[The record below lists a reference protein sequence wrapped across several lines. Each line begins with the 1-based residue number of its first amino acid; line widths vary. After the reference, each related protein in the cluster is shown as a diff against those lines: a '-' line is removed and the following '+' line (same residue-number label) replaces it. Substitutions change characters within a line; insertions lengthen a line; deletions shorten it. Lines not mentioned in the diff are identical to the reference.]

1 FQLVETTLT
10 LDEVSV
16 VYSRDKDPKVTNNP
30 ISTVSARS
38 FNVDETKLY
47 AGSLGDP
54 SRMAANFAG
63 VVANN
68 DSRNDIVVRGNSPL
82 GVLWQLEGIN
92 IPNPN
97 HYGSTYSTGGVVS
110 MLNNNLLS
118 KSDFFTSAFPSQ
130 YGNAVAGVFDLRLR
144 EGNNEKHEFLGQF
157 GFNGFELGAEGP
169 LSKESE
175 ASYLINYR
183 YTALGLMKN
192 LGVEIGTDSPPY
204 YQDLNMKFTFPMKNS
219 SKLTFFALGGTSRI
233 DLLGKDVDTS
243 KTNYYGRIDQNL
255 YPKFTTGIAGAS
267 FETPL
272 SSETFAKFIVGIS
285 SVEQL
290 YREDSIAVY
299 QPGKPTFLKTDAT
312 FNITK
317 YSAAAN
323 LTHKLSA
330 KSSLYFG
337 MNTDYSI
344 TDIFRKK
351 IYLDG
356 ERIWADFK
364 DDLILSQGY
373 INWKYRIGDRTIV
386 NAGLHVQHL
395 NINNQAAI
403 EPRIGLSYQLT
414 DKSSVNF
421 GYGLHQQSQGSYTY
435 FVQNLAGQRSNMNLK
450 FSRSNH
456 FVLGYNQYL
465 GDIAVIK
472 IEMYYQ
478 YLDKIPVHQYP
489 SSFNIVNEGANLAPV
504 DQSDLVSNGTGRNY
518 GIDFTVERYLN
529 DGFYFLITGSL
540 YNSKYKGSD
549 GIERNT
555 TFNSN
560 YVLNLLGGKEW
571 KLNKRGDILALNLK
585 FTTTGGRYFTP
596 LNLAASQAAGDAIED
611 TQRAFSERQTPYLRF
626 DVKLAYRIE
635 FNNSSLEI
643 ALDLQNATNNQNI
656 FRQGYNRYSNTISN
670 EYQIGFFP
678 VPTIRYTF

>member
-1 FQLVETTLT
+1 
-10 LDEVSV
+10 
-16 VYSRDKDPKVTNNP
+16 
-30 ISTVSARS
+30 
-38 FNVDETKLY
+38 
-47 AGSLGDP
+47 
-54 SRMAANFAG
+54 
-63 VVANN
+63 
-68 DSRNDIVVRGNSPL
+68 
-82 GVLWQLEGIN
+82 
-92 IPNPN
+92 
-97 HYGSTYSTGGVVS
+97 
-110 MLNNNLLS
+110 
-118 KSDFFTSAFPSQ
+118 
-130 YGNAVAGVFDLRLR
+130 
-144 EGNNEKHEFLGQF
+144 
-157 GFNGFELGAEGP
+157 
-169 LSKESE
+169 
-175 ASYLINYR
+175 
-183 YTALGLMKN
+183 
-192 LGVEIGTDSPPY
+192 
-204 YQDLNMKFTFPMKNS
+204 
-219 SKLTFFALGGTSRI
+219 
-233 DLLGKDVDTS
+233 
-243 KTNYYGRIDQNL
+243 
-255 YPKFTTGIAGAS
+255 
-267 FETPL
+267 
-272 SSETFAKFIVGIS
+272 
-285 SVEQL
+285 
-290 YREDSIAVY
+290 
-299 QPGKPTFLKTDAT
+299 
-312 FNITK
+312 
-317 YSAAAN
+317 
-323 LTHKLSA
+323 
-330 KSSLYFG
+330 
-337 MNTDYSI
+337 

-571 KLNKRGDILALNLK
+571 KLNKRGDVLALNLK